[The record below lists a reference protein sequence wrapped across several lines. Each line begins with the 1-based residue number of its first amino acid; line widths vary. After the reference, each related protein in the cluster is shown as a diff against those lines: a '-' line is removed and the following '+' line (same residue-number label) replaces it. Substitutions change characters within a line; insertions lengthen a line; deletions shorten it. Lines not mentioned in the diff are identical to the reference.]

1 MAVYALIAG
10 TMINVTVVKTGT
22 ENSMNLVRR
31 FSKRVLGAGIIRRV
45 KGNRYRLRE
54 MSKGKRRVSALR
66 RVEKRAKTAELE
78 RLGLVDPNARK
89 KGGPRK

>member
-1 MAVYALIAG
+1 MAV
-10 TMINVTVVKTGT
+10 NVTVTKTGI
-22 ENSMNLVRR
+22 ENSVSLVRR

-66 RVEKRAKTAELE
+66 RVAKRAKTAELE
-78 RLGLVDPNARK
+78 RLGLIDPLASRK
-89 KGGPRK
+89 KGGKK